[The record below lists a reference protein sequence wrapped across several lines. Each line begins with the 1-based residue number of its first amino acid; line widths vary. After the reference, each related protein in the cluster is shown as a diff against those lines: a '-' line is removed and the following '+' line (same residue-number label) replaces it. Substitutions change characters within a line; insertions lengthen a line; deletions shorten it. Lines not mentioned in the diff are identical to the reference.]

1 MGLEVTLLALPPIS
15 IIFPYIEKDHIIY
28 MHIYEHICMYIH
40 MYICTCLSV
49 CMYMGVRDCHSA
61 HVELRGQIAG
71 VLSLHSLLFTSCRSG
86 S

>member
-1 MGLEVTLLALPPIS
+1 
-15 IIFPYIEKDHIIY
+15 
-28 MHIYEHICMYIH
+28 
-40 MYICTCLSV
+40 MYICTCMSV